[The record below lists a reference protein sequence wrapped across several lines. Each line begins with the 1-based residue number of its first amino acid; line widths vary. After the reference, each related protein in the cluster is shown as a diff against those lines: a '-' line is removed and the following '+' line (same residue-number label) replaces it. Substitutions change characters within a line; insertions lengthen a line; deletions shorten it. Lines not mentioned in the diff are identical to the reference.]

1 MLSLQETWKKARA
14 CSTWPFLISSTPAI
28 GSRWF
33 SNTVSLLYKIILDCV
48 FIDGLLFLTDVVVTL
63 SVVIV
68 SCQGKSEALQVS
80 LVAKLNQFI
89 QPPGRRDLRRRCQGR
104 DGQHCT
110 KPEEREVLKK
120 FPWLS
125 NHICVKISKVIIKN
139 PNCFKIDKKNTP
151 QLKSRLLPWQ
161 EHATK
166 EKFFFKKTTGGDQ
179 WSPIIAFKNLEA
191 CESHVVLLGK
201 ETTEAQIVVQFC
213 TPWNNNWLKW

>member
-33 SNTVSLLYKIILDCV
+33 SNTVSLLSKMILDCV
-48 FIDGLLFLTDVVVTL
+48 FIAGSLFLTDVVVTL

-89 QPPGRRDLRRRCQGR
+89 QSPGRRDLRRRCQGR

-120 FPWLS
+120 FLLPWLS

-139 PNCFKIDKKNTP
+139 PNCVKIGGKHTSAKVSSSAVARARCRG
-151 QLKSRLLPWQ
+151 KV
-161 EHATK
+161 
-166 EKFFFKKTTGGDQ
+166 FF
-179 WSPIIAFKNLEA
+179 
-191 CESHVVLLGK
+191 
-201 ETTEAQIVVQFC
+201 
-213 TPWNNNWLKW
+213 